1 MPEQTETHL
10 TDGTPPQTAMPFA
23 ARINTVSTTEPWH
36 WLAAGWND
44 LRQSRWVGVTYGLI
58 FVVLGYA
65 VTVGLYQLGY
75 YYLVWPMS
83 AGFVLVAPVFAVG
96 IYELSRRMEAGE
108 PATFKCLQTAW
119 QRAPGRILGFGLAM
133 SFFLILWLRTAA
145 LIYVINFP
153 YGMLTLQNLLNTT
166 FFSADGL
173 TFLAVGTV
181 IGAAFAIFAFLI
193 SAVSLPMML
202 GEKADFLPALL
213 TSIFAV
219 ARNPRAMLVWAAI
232 IVVVTAAGMATAFV
246 GLALTLP
253 LIGHATWHAYR
264 ALVKPE
270 TGQGS

>member
-1 MPEQTETHL
+1 MSENAQSHTTEQQ
-10 TDGTPPQTAMPFA
+10 PPPTAMPFA
-23 ARINTVSTTEPWH
+23 GRINVVSTTEPWT

-44 LRQSRWVGVTYGLI
+44 LRRTRWIGLTYGLI

-75 YYLVWPMS
+75 YYLIWPMS

-96 IYELSRRMEAGE
+96 IYELSRRLESGE
-108 PATFKCLQTAW
+108 TPTFASALTAW
-119 QRAPGRILGFGLAM
+119 RRAPGRILGSGLAM
-133 SFFLILWLRTAA
+133 AFFLILWVRTAA

-166 FFSADGL
+166 LFSVDGL

-181 IGAAFAIFAFLI
+181 IGAVFAVFAFLI

-202 GEKADFLPALL
+202 GERADFLPALL
-213 TSIFAV
+213 TSVFAV
-219 ARNPRAMLVWAAI
+219 ARNPRAMIVWAAI
-232 IVVVTAAGMATAFV
+232 IVVVMAAGMVTAFV
-246 GLALTLP
+246 GLSLTLP

-270 TGQGS
+270 PEPES